1 MKKHHQKYEQVKT
14 LITANIAVL
23 LTGEAGSGK
32 TTLARHVAES
42 LNLEFSSMS
51 MTRQTT
57 LSHILGYMSVNGKY
71 IPSSLRKC
79 FENGGMMLLDE
90 IDAGDPNVLLSLNT
104 IENGYIAF
112 PESLIECHPDFR
124 LIATANPQDQHNFY
138 TGRSKLDAATLDR
151 FDIVDIDRD
160 DELEKTLVNADTHQR
175 MQLMRKVMRKNNSSK
190 SVSMRDAIRYQK
202 RKDLGIL
209 DDPFVLRLTD
219 KSELVY
225 EAYILAIKNMPKHQD
240 QAECTSVDELFDLLN
255 VRNGGSPTVKP
266 KARAGTP
273 NTPDPVTGADRE
285 AGPSTEVPAK
295 PKV

>member
-1 MKKHHQKYEQVKT
+1 MKHHQKYEQVKT

-32 TTLARHVAES
+32 TTLAKHIAEDMR
-42 LNLEFSSMS
+42 LKFYSMS

-104 IENGYIAF
+104 IENGYISF

-124 LIATANPQDQHNFY
+124 LVATANPQDQHNFY

-175 MQLMRKVMRKNNSSK
+175 MQLLRKVMRKNNASK
-190 SVSMRDAIRYQK
+190 PVSMRDSIRYQK
-202 RKDLGIL
+202 RQDLGIL
-209 DDPFVLRLTD
+209 DDAFILRLTD

-225 EAYILAIKNMPKHQD
+225 EAYVLEVASMPKHQD
-240 QAECTSVDELFDLLN
+240 QSECTSVDDLLALLRVRSGGN
-255 VRNGGSPTVKP
+255 VTKP
-266 KARAGTP
+266 KTA
-273 NTPDPVTGADRE
+273 PDPVTGNSRT
-285 AGPSTEVPAK
+285 AGAQPATDEVWGDV
-295 PKV
+295 PKRKK